1 MTRTRSFIRLAA
13 FTSHLTCTTTIS
25 SVTAL
30 GIAYPSK
37 SVSARNLEYRD
48 RGGTLVLRGNQFS
61 KEEAAE

>member
-1 MTRTRSFIRLAA
+1 MRMRVS
-13 FTSHLTCTTTIS
+13 TTTIS

-30 GIAYPSK
+30 VLATTTT